1 MIVMV
6 ITYGRNGNDVRMAEN
21 PTSTDTKDSVNDR
34 LAALEA
40 RLGKTFENHSAKS
53 AKVRNSARRDGRGM
67 FIVSLFSVG
76 QRSSLKVAAIFKR

>member
-6 ITYGRNGNDVRMAEN
+6 ITYGLNGNDVRMAEN

-53 AKVRNSARRDGRGM
+53 CQGPELGLM
-67 FIVSLFSVG
+67 
-76 QRSSLKVAAIFKR
+76 